1 MKSWKWEHINDLVQ
15 SLSVNEKRYFSLM
28 QKMNEKDK
36 NYLRLFEAI
45 NQQLNSKQIA
55 EKFSDT
61 KINISYEKSY
71 LIKMLLKS
79 LRNFHESSS
88 IDTIILQAL
97 IDIEILLDKKLY
109 VFCLAYAEYYIEL
122 CKECELF
129 EYHLLLLRGKRRC
142 ILRLGNSNQYE
153 QNISDEETEEKNCLQ
168 KLQNLNI
175 YKTLHQKAHLLCTR
189 KKGVMNDKD
198 RKSLKE
204 IFSDPMLDNI
214 NNAHCFMAK
223 MMFYDIKIWYYNYA
237 ENNHIKAHQYS
248 AAKIDLL
255 EHNSFILKSSPLTY
269 MSVYANHYIRTYAL
283 QKLDELP
290 NIIAK
295 IDFIANNKSQF
306 ISQDIKNE
314 AFAHSSEKILDYCV
328 ATENFEKG
336 IQNFMQ
342 NKKRIRQQHF
352 KLNAF
357 FQMTQHY
364 FAAYFYF
371 HLKDYKNAIKQIKIV
386 LDDFNPET
394 RLVCYVCTKMMNI
407 LVQYE
412 LGNYDLI
419 PYLLKSTDRL
429 LKSNSIQNSVFILTD
444 NLLRKIIVLHSKKE
458 IQQHIRV
465 YRENLKDIKD
475 YNEIEFY
482 KDTGLLY
489 WAESK
494 VKQ

>member
-1 MKSWKWEHINDLVQ
+1 MKSWKWEHINELVH

-28 QKMNEKDK
+28 QKINSKEK

-109 VFCLAYAEYYIEL
+109 VFCLAYTEYYIVL

-168 KLQNLNI
+168 NLQNLNI

-204 IFSDPMLDNI
+204 IFSDTMLDNI
-214 NNAHCFMAK
+214 GKAHSFMAK

-237 ENNHIKAHQYS
+237 ENNHIKAYQYS
-248 AAKIDLL
+248 AAKIELL
-255 EHNSFILKSSPLTY
+255 EQNEFVLKSSPLTY

-283 QKLDELP
+283 QKIEELP

-295 IDFIANNKSQF
+295 IDFIANNKSPF

-314 AFAHSSEKILDYCV
+314 AFSHSSEKILDYCV
-328 ATENFEKG
+328 ATRNFTKG
-336 IQNFMQ
+336 VYYFMQ
-342 NKKRIRQQHF
+342 NKKRMKQQNF
-352 KLNAF
+352 KLNDF
-357 FQMTQHY
+357 FYMTQHY
-364 FAAYFYF
+364 FVAYFYF
-371 HLKDYKNAIKQIKIV
+371 HLKEYKSAIKHIKIV
-386 LDDFNPET
+386 LDDFKPET
-394 RLVCYVCTKMMNI
+394 RLITYVCTKMLNI
-407 LVQYE
+407 LVQFE
-412 LGNYDLI
+412 IGNFDLI
-419 PYLLKSTDRL
+419 PYLLKSTERL
-429 LKSNSIQNSVFILTD
+429 LKLNQTDYKAFYLTD
-444 NLLRKIIVLHSKKE
+444 TLLKKITPATTKKE
-458 IQQHIRV
+458 IK
-465 YRENLKDIKD
+465 NLFSNYLSQLNNITDTSEIAFATDSGLYLWAQEKIK
-475 YNEIEFY
+475 
-482 KDTGLLY
+482 
-489 WAESK
+489 
-494 VKQ
+494 